1 MTDMFTKIISFTLE
15 RSIAKPTN
23 PVTVKFNVKLEP
35 PRFYAAA
42 QMRAPTPIK
51 EITMKLRDPKYV
63 AEILL
68 AAEAVAINSHAHFVP
83 CDGKSSS
90 ISPFSRKNLHL
101 SGDRIAVWFRRIV
114 RYLNLYF
121 KYEMHYFFHF

>member
-15 RSIAKPTN
+15 RSIAKPTT
-23 PVTVKFNVKLEP
+23 PVTVKLNVKLEP

-42 QMRAPTPIK
+42 QMRARAPTPIK

-83 CDGKSSS
+83 CGGKSWS
-90 ISPFSRKNLHL
+90 ISPFSRKKPP
-101 SGDRIAVWFRRIV
+101 SFRGSYRC
-114 RYLNLYF
+114 LF
-121 KYEMHYFFHF
+121 